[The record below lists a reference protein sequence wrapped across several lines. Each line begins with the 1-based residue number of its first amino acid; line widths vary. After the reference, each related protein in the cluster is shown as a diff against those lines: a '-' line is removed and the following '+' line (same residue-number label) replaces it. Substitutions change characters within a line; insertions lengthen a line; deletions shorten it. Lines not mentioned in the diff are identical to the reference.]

1 MDYARRELRN
11 PGVTVMLLAAGLA
24 RMRND
29 RRRMDAGEHLRRT
42 SAEQGLLPAPWRSGM
57 ARLWWR
63 FHRAGAPP
71 PASDLELLELCR
83 QPLASWPVRLCLSAA
98 DQGMSL
104 LDGDDLS
111 PLAEQAA
118 QLTVRDVEAEL
129 VEHQIF
135 RELLLTA
142 EMNASDEVQVQANYV
157 DLRRLLIDHPV
168 LADRDVQRL
177 VQRFPAAASSGQP
190 FVRRFVDA
198 AYVARPAQGSV
209 AVQVCGGCG
218 NPLGGPADACGTA
231 GCMGAATTQTV
242 AALGFYLVQHR
253 AARRFFHDP
262 GLVEARVH
270 DRVIAR
276 APQGS
281 VRVEA
286 WPGLDAY
293 DLRVR
298 FLDVARPGSDTPLAV
313 WGADAKDQVS
323 PWLLA
328 VGFGWKPEPPC
339 DRRFLVLPMHRA
351 RQPGYIEDLSVELE
365 GRVAGVT
372 VMDEDRFVAKV
383 VDRARQAVEA

>member
-1 MDYARRELRN
+1 MVGRLVPPPPGLGGETVKPKAGVVSAERSVEEADGGGGQAAGGWLPGVSFKPADNDY
-11 PGVTVMLLAAGLA
+11 VTVMLLAAGLA
-24 RMRND
+24 RMRDD

-83 QPLASWPVRLCLSAA
+83 QPLGSWPVRLCLSAA

-157 DLRRLLIDHPV
+157 DLRRLLIDHSV

-177 VQRFPAAASSGQP
+177 VLIGLRPWWGGRRGSRSCAGRGRRGWCVGCADTSARTEASISPRPCCGLSCIC
-190 FVRRFVDA
+190 VRWCRWSWLVL
-198 AYVARPAQGSV
+198 SV
-209 AVQVCGGCG
+209 GAWIGCG
-218 NPLGGPADACGTA
+218 PSPTRG
-231 GCMGAATTQTV
+231 
-242 AALGFYLVQHR
+242 
-253 AARRFFHDP
+253 
-262 GLVEARVH
+262 
-270 DRVIAR
+270 
-276 APQGS
+276 
-281 VRVEA
+281 
-286 WPGLDAY
+286 
-293 DLRVR
+293 
-298 FLDVARPGSDTPLAV
+298 RPPR
-313 WGADAKDQVS
+313 WC
-323 PWLLA
+323 
-328 VGFGWKPEPPC
+328 PC
-339 DRRFLVLPMHRA
+339 R
-351 RQPGYIEDLSVELE
+351 G
-365 GRVAGVT
+365 
-372 VMDEDRFVAKV
+372 
-383 VDRARQAVEA
+383 